1 MELNLI
7 CAKDEMRPVM
17 QYVKV
22 TKNYCIAT
30 NAHVLGKI
38 KTETI
43 FDLEFI
49 AKLPEEGILVHQE
62 DWKKLKNAV
71 LIEWKSN
78 DVIKICY
85 SGKKRDVLIES
96 ETESNIGTYPNID
109 AVIPTKENR
118 QVELNQIAF
127 NASLLLDLQKA
138 LNIPNVKLQFSGMNR
153 PIYVTDGS
161 GQQIENIGVIM
172 PISF

>member
-7 CAKDEMRPVM
+7 CGKDKIRPVM

-22 TKNYCIAT
+22 KKDFCMAT

-49 AKLPEEGILVHQE
+49 AKLPEEGILIHQE

-71 LIEWKSN
+71 SIEWKSK

-96 ETESNIGTYPNID
+96 ETESNIGIYPNID
-109 AVIPTKENR
+109 AVIPTEENR

-138 LNIPNVKLQFSGMNR
+138 LSIPSVKLQFSGVRR
-153 PIYVTDGS
+153 PIYVTDSS
-161 GQQIENIGVIM
+161 GQSESIGVIM
-172 PISF
+172 PITF